1 MCEQTELPTSPIGLN
16 VLPSAQRSGSTSS
29 VPQGTVF
36 KSESSHSNSKFGK
49 KVGEIVAALDKEQI
63 LQHSLSKSS
72 SGPDSAAPK
81 NFVKPETS
89 KKMDYYGDQ
98 ASLISF
104 SGLTEPCSIGSIVE
118 VVINSQGDMQD
129 SEDVT
134 VFAESPSGRRQPCN
148 IIHQESSFTA
158 TFTPTEV
165 GEWKIGIMYNEK
177 HIKGS
182 PFICQVYDPNLVRVY
197 GLDMGLTGHEVKFT
211 VDASEAG
218 VGDLG
223 VSILRHGKQIKHEI
237 EEETFGSRRI
247 PIGKYQVRFTPVG
260 AGQYKIHIAYNNL
273 EVKGELEL

>member
-1 MCEQTELPTSPIGLN
+1 MCEQTELPTSPIGLK
-16 VLPSAQRSGSTSS
+16 VLPATQRSESASS
-29 VPQGTVF
+29 VSQGAVF

-63 LQHSLSKSS
+63 LQHPLAKSS
-72 SGPDSAAPK
+72 SGAESTSSK
-81 NFVKPETS
+81 NLVKPEKA

-118 VVINSQGDMQD
+118 VVINSQGEMQD

-134 VFAESPSGRRQPCN
+134 VFAESPTGRRQPCN
-148 IIHQESSFTA
+148 IVHQENSFTA
-158 TFTPTEV
+158 TFTPSEI
-165 GEWKIGIMYNEK
+165 GEWKIGILYNEK

-182 PFICQVYDPNLVRVY
+182 PFVCQVYDPNLVRVY

-218 VGDLG
+218 AGDLR
-223 VSILRHGKQIKHEI
+223 VSILRQGKQIQHEI

-247 PIGKYQVRFTPVG
+247 PVGKYQVHFTPVG
-260 AGQYKIHIAYNNL
+260 AGQYKIHIAYNNM
-273 EVKGELEL
+273 EVKGEF